1 MASSSPRGHRQL
13 ARTAAHQKKKKIK
26 TWNSTGVS
34 SRGRVDSTTF
44 SSSTPSPRIR
54 ISAAAAAAAAE
65 RARRFHYSSRWPTRV
80 VGAAA
85 TTSNGG
91 GGGRLLPPRPFG
103 ILLLPR
109 MPQLL
114 GSRARRRAAPT
125 FPAPAPDYRRGTPL
139 PRRSRLEWGRVEA
152 QNSGARTS
160 CRAALQWLSSMARSH
175 VNVGY
180 GSPLVLPGLTKPGSS
195 RCLCVAGMVGNAGN
209 QVGDDSDDGIKVTNE
224 KLRAVI
230 RKSKEVLEIHRNL
243 LEKIST
249 SERKKITS
257 IIEDSSIYKEQD
269 PFVQRDSSFY
279 HLDEVPDDDE
289 FSYDLQMYLD
299 RRSDQSEVV
308 ATQDY
313 AAQLSQISETGQSVA
328 EGTSDDPSA
337 SAAVDLINIILVAAE
352 CGLGDVAGALP
363 KALARRGHRVMVVVP
378 MYKNYA
384 EPQQLGEPRRY
395 QVAGQDMEV
404 IYYHAYMDGV
414 DFVFIDNP
422 IFHHVE
428 NDIYGGDRTDIL
440 KRMVLL
446 CKVAIEVPWY
456 VPCGGYCY
464 GDGNLVFLANDWH
477 TALLPV
483 YLKAYY
489 HDNGFM
495 IYARS
500 VLVIHNIAHQGRGPL
515 DDFSYLDLPV
525 DYMDLFKLYDPFG
538 GDHLNIFAAGIK
550 AADRLLT
557 VSHGYAWELKT
568 AEGGWGL
575 HGIINE
581 SDWKFQGIVNGIDTT
596 DWNPRCDIHLKSD
609 GYTNYSLETVQAGK
623 QQCKAAL
630 QKELGLPVRG
640 DVPVI
645 AFIGRLDHQKGVD
658 LIAEAMPWI
667 AGQDVQLIMLG
678 TGRQDLEDTLRRLE
692 SQHYDRVRGWVGFSI
707 RLAHRMTAG
716 ADILLMPSRFEP
728 CGLNQLYAM
737 MYGTVPVVH
746 AVGGLRDTV
755 EHYNPYEESGLGWTF
770 EKAEANRL
778 IDALGHCLNTYRN
791 YRTSWEGLQKRGMM
805 QDLSWDNAAK
815 LYEEVLLAA
824 KYQW

>member
-1 MASSSPRGHRQL
+1 M
-13 ARTAAHQKKKKIK
+13 
-26 TWNSTGVS
+26 
-34 SRGRVDSTTF
+34 
-44 SSSTPSPRIR
+44 
-54 ISAAAAAAAAE
+54 AAAAASSLLAPSGSCC
-65 RARRFHYSSRWPTRV
+65 YSPGCHSCSAPV
-80 VGAAA
+80 P
-85 TTSNGG
+85 
-91 GGGRLLPPRPFG
+91 GGGRLLPPP
-103 ILLLPR
+103 
-109 MPQLL
+109 
-114 GSRARRRAAPT
+114 RRRPTIAA
-125 FPAPAPDYRRGTPL
+125 ARSAWAV

-152 QNSGARTS
+152 QMLAARTS
-160 CRAALQWLSSMARSH
+160 CQAALQWLSSTVRSH
-175 VNVGY
+175 GNAGY
-180 GSPLVLPGLTKPGSS
+180 GSPLVFPGLTKPGSG
-195 RCLCVAGMVGNAGN
+195 RCLCVAGMVDNAGD

-257 IIEDSSIYKEQD
+257 IIEDSSIYNEQD
-269 PFVQRDSSFY
+269 PFGQSNSSFY

-289 FSYDLQMYLD
+289 FGYDLEMYLD
-299 RRSDQSEVV
+299 RRPDQSEVV

-313 AAQLSQISETGQSVA
+313 AAQLSQISEMGQSVA

-337 SAAVDLINIILVAAE
+337 SATVDLINIILVAAE

-404 IYYHAYMDGV
+404 IYYHTYIDGV

-422 IFHHVE
+422 IFHHVD

-446 CKVAIEVPWY
+446 CKAAIEVPWY

-464 GDGNLVFLANDWH
+464 GDGNLVFIANDWH

-489 HDNGFM
+489 RDNGFM
-495 IYARS
+495 TYARS

-525 DYMDLFKLYDPFG
+525 NYMDLFKLYDPFG

-581 SDWKFQGIVNGIDTT
+581 SDWKFQGIVNGVDTT
-596 DWNPRCDIHLKSD
+596 DWNPRRNLVSQFVVMFLSLLSLD
-609 GYTNYSLETVQAGK
+609 G
-623 QQCKAAL
+623 
-630 QKELGLPVRG
+630 
-640 DVPVI
+640 
-645 AFIGRLDHQKGVD
+645 
-658 LIAEAMPWI
+658 
-667 AGQDVQLIMLG
+667 
-678 TGRQDLEDTLRRLE
+678 
-692 SQHYDRVRGWVGFSI
+692 
-707 RLAHRMTAG
+707 
-716 ADILLMPSRFEP
+716 
-728 CGLNQLYAM
+728 
-737 MYGTVPVVH
+737 
-746 AVGGLRDTV
+746 
-755 EHYNPYEESGLGWTF
+755 
-770 EKAEANRL
+770 
-778 IDALGHCLNTYRN
+778 
-791 YRTSWEGLQKRGMM
+791 
-805 QDLSWDNAAK
+805 
-815 LYEEVLLAA
+815 
-824 KYQW
+824 